1 MPDLLEPLDHRVV
14 HVVAVLYQHDVERRL
29 FLRFWRRGR
38 DRLFA
43 FFSAGFFILGVHW
56 LALAFVTMEH
66 GSEHVLY
73 GIRLLAFGL
82 IIVGVVDKNRSQR

>member
-1 MPDLLEPLDHRVV
+1 MNQFILGALTTLSLTI
-14 HVVAVLYQHDVERRL
+14 ATF

-43 FFSAGFFILGVHW
+43 FFSAGFFFLGVHW